1 MRKIAQLPQRIMDA
15 VGILSIG
22 YSCES
27 AQDGS
32 LGGAVVFPLEHLGV
46 RCVDKPLRMFHELL
60 LKSSSIDT
68 LKRRCVVRIFSYR
81 NVPIHG
87 KRAQITCHK
96 LITGAR
102 LAKIVVE
109 NFHLAILVKV
119 THEIREIPCV
129 SSSTTP
135 EAQFRS

>member
-1 MRKIAQLPQRIMDA
+1 MRKVVQLPQRIMDA

-22 YSCES
+22 YSCQP
-27 AQDGS
+27 AQDCS
-32 LGGAVVFPLEHLGV
+32 LGGALVSRLEHLGV
-46 RCVDKPLRMFHELL
+46 RRVDKPLRMFHELL
-60 LKSSSIDT
+60 LKSSSLDT
-68 LKRRCVVRIFSYR
+68 LKCRCVVRIFPYR

-87 KRAQITCHK
+87 KRAHITCHK

-102 LAKIVVE
+102 LAKIVFE

-119 THEIREIPCV
+119 THEIREVPCV

-135 EAQFRS
+135 EV